1 MDNGFPYFQFCPDR
15 WLSGK
20 ISSFDLDEQGLF
32 LHLCMTSW
40 IDKGVFNIC
49 STLLQRK
56 FRKSKEWVETTVE
69 SFVECGIIERS
80 DDGLRI
86 KFIEAQLAGVLS
98 KRELLSAAG
107 RASAKARQE
116 ARKKEPKKD
125 NTKKSREE
133 KRRVDCSTSVEHLL
147 NECSLFSS
155 PEFATIWKSWEKHR
169 IEIKKPLTG
178 EAIKKQLA
186 KLESWGIERATAAI
200 SNSIANGWQG
210 IFEDKNCKPASVADR
225 KQEAYEIELARQR
238 ARGGL
243 PFDEAATSEKDKQAE
258 KRRLFHW
265 AACDGKCKNW
275 NTVNMWC
282 EKDVKKQP
290 VKAEECRE
298 FENTNSASQA

>member
-32 LHLCMTSW
+32 LHLCMISW

-56 FRKSKEWVETTVE
+56 FRKSKEWIETTVE
-69 SFVECGIIERS
+69 SFVECGIVERS
-80 DDGLRI
+80 EEGLRI
-86 KFIEAQLAGVLS
+86 KFIEEQLAAVLS

-116 ARKKEPKKD
+116 AKKKEPKKERI
-125 NTKKSREE
+125 KKSREE

-147 NECSLFSS
+147 NECSLFSY
-155 PEFATIWKSWEKHR
+155 PEFTELWRSWEKHR
-169 IEIKKPLTG
+169 IEIKKPLTN

-186 KLESWGIERATAAI
+186 KLESWGIERASAAI

-210 IFEDKNCKPASVADR
+210 IFEDKNGKQASVADR
-225 KQEAYEIELARQR
+225 KKEAYEIELARQR

-243 PFDEAATSEKDKQAE
+243 PFDDATTSEKDQLAE

-265 AACDGKCKNW
+265 AACDGHCKHW
-275 NTVNMWC
+275 NAVSMWC
-282 EKDVKKQP
+282 EKDMKKQP
-290 VKAEECRE
+290 ACAEACAK
-298 FENTNSASQA
+298 FEGAQ